1 MRFLALFS
9 FIMSASAITS
19 ICSSVNSLLKIT
31 DLVFSPDPPFANQN
45 TTLYLKFNNPG
56 SPITDGTSTTMVTYN
71 FIPFSP
77 TVEPLCQ
84 NTECPVPTGLT
95 EQSSSSLWP
104 STLSGTVATTITWT
118 DLNQNQLLCM
128 KITVKV

>member
-1 MRFLALFS
+1 MRFLALLS
-9 FIMSASAITS
+9 FFASASAITT
-19 ICSSVNSLLKIT
+19 ICSSTNSLLKIT
-31 DLVFSPDPPFANQN
+31 DLIFSPDPPIANQN

-56 SPITDGTSTTMVTYN
+56 SPITDGTSTTVVTYN

-84 NTECPVPTGLT
+84 NTVCPVPSGLT
-95 EQSSSSLWP
+95 EQSSSSIWP
-104 STLSGTVATTITWT
+104 PSLSGTVATTITWT
-118 DLNQNQLLCM
+118 DLQKNQLLCM

>member
-1 MRFLALFS
+1 MLFALFS
-9 FIMSASAITS
+9 FIVSASAITS
-19 ICSSVNSLLKIT
+19 VCSSANSLLKIK
-31 DLVFSPDPPFANQN
+31 DLVFSPDPPLANQN
-45 TTLYLKFNNPG
+45 TTLYLKFDNPG
-56 SPITDGTSTTMVTYN
+56 PMIAGGTSTTAVTYN

-84 NTECPVPTGLT
+84 NTACPVPTGLT

-104 STLSGTVATTITWT
+104 SGLSGTVVTTITWN
-118 DLNQNQLLCM
+118 DLQENELLCM

>member
-1 MRFLALFS
+1 MFFALFS
-9 FIMSASAITS
+9 FIAAASAITS
-19 ICSSVNSLLKIT
+19 ICSSANSLLKIT
-31 DLVFSPDPPFANQN
+31 DLVFSPDPPLANQN

-56 SPITDGTSTTMVTYN
+56 DSIMDGFSTTAVTYN

-77 TVEPLCQ
+77 TLEPLCQ
-84 NTECPVPTGLT
+84 NTVCPIPNGLT

-104 STLSGTVATTITWT
+104 SDISGTVITTITWT
-118 DLNQNQLLCM
+118 DLQKNQLLCM